1 MNKKNSEMLIIS
13 NKGGFLFMA
22 NLKLVKSAT
31 ALVLGASVLTS
42 AVAVSGTDAS
52 AKTTYK
58 VTKKGTL
65 VNAKTNKAVKGY
77 KSYKGKLY
85 KNGKKFTGT
94 YKSVFYK
101 SGVKFTGTYNKKY
114 YVKGKLFTG
123 KTSKNVYYKKGVKFT
138 GVTSYGYTYKDGKR
152 VEGEYKGKVYK
163 NGKLV
168 TGLYK
173 DVLYKKGVKET
184 GLDLYQDKLYK
195 DGVLNVGYALLDDVL
210 YKDADKNVGWAIKA
224 IDDKTYFD
232 TKLANDTYTD
242 ANGVETAYENGV
254 EVGAKVKSVEAIN
267 AKQVKITFNKS
278 VGTGATTPANYDVK
292 TVTGNTFNAVTDAT
306 VTGART
312 VVLTLTDSYKVSTD
326 LVVTVDGV
334 YLKGSIK
341 DTFPKFSTVVNV
353 NDTTNPEITSV
364 DSKTSTNASQVVNV
378 QFSEPLAAKPVVKV
392 DGTVVPAASITQI
405 DNDTALSLSGL
416 NLSVDK
422 VHTIEVLNFSDTA
435 DNAVTYVSKT
445 FSVTKDTTVATG
457 KATIVQDNKVQVTF
471 DKAIN
476 KASLANVDILRYD
489 KATNSYVPV
498 VLDTTTPYDLDS
510 TGKVAT
516 FFIAAGEKT
525 NFFGLNDSKEDL
537 IVKVKSGVIDSTG
550 NGVTP
555 FEAPVVSNEDVTGPA
570 LADVTYKKDS
580 KGAVTELYFHF
591 NEGLTFGSTKLVAG
605 DINVTDLST
614 NKSVLFADVFGAN
627 NTAEVATDGK
637 TLIVKPENV
646 ASVTNKLKSGKYSFE
661 VKTGLV
667 KDTAFNTT
675 DNAKASKTVDFGA
688 VANEVSVTSATINT
702 APAVDNVL
710 TVNFSKAVTAASAKD
725 PANYSI
731 NGKALPADTVITVT
745 DDDTVTFAL
754 PDNTVA
760 KSDGSAVLTIS
771 NIKPQDSSATFK
783 TYTAAINALDNTAP
797 VAKASVLANG
807 KIQVTFSEDVTAAA
821 ADFTALKLNGK
832 VLDTAAANKT
842 VVTATPGTL
851 ADDTQAVVIDVTPKQ
866 ALDYNSTGF
875 SYQYIDVDGDNALDL
890 SKDIVLQKVQATT
903 APATWTS
910 VADLNLL
917 DSVEIVLPATT
928 ATVDGSGYN
937 TTGNLLTSGT
947 VKAK

>member
-1 MNKKNSEMLIIS
+1 M
-13 NKGGFLFMA
+13 
-22 NLKLVKSAT
+22 
-31 ALVLGASVLTS
+31 
-42 AVAVSGTDAS
+42 
-52 AKTTYK
+52 
-58 VTKKGTL
+58 
-65 VNAKTNKAVKGY
+65 
-77 KSYKGKLY
+77 
-85 KNGKKFTGT
+85 
-94 YKSVFYK
+94 
-101 SGVKFTGTYNKKY
+101 
-114 YVKGKLFTG
+114 
-123 KTSKNVYYKKGVKFT
+123 
-138 GVTSYGYTYKDGKR
+138 
-152 VEGEYKGKVYK
+152 
-163 NGKLV
+163 
-168 TGLYK
+168 
-173 DVLYKKGVKET
+173 
-184 GLDLYQDKLYK
+184 
-195 DGVLNVGYALLDDVL
+195 
-210 YKDADKNVGWAIKA
+210 
-224 IDDKTYFD
+224 
-232 TKLANDTYTD
+232 
-242 ANGVETAYENGV
+242 
-254 EVGAKVKSVEAIN
+254 
-267 AKQVKITFNKS
+267 
-278 VGTGATTPANYDVK
+278 
-292 TVTGNTFNAVTDAT
+292 
-306 VTGART
+306 
-312 VVLTLTDSYKVSTD
+312 
-326 LVVTVDGV
+326 
-334 YLKGSIK
+334 
-341 DTFPKFSTVVNV
+341 
-353 NDTTNPEITSV
+353 
-364 DSKTSTNASQVVNV
+364 
-378 QFSEPLAAKPVVKV
+378 VKV
-392 DGTVVPAASITQI
+392 DGTVVPTGSIALT

-476 KASLANVDILRYD
+476 LASLSNVDVLRYD
-489 KATNSYVPV
+489 STTKSYKPV
-498 VLDTTTPYDLDS
+498 KLAGQTTAGDGLNAGGASYSLDTT
-510 TGKVAT
+510 GKIAT
-516 FFIAAGEKT
+516 FTVDASEKT

-591 NEGLTFGSTKLVAG
+591 NEGLTFQGTGVTKLVSG

-614 NKSVLFADVFGAN
+614 NKTVAFNDVFGAN
-627 NTAEVATDGK
+627 NTVNVATDGK

-688 VANEVSVTSATINT
+688 VANEVSVTSASINT
-702 APAVDNVL
+702 AGAVDNVL
-710 TVNFSKAVTAASAKD
+710 TVDFSKAVTAASAKD

-731 NGKALPADTVITVT
+731 NGKALPADTVITVN

-807 KIQVTFSEDVTAAA
+807 KIQVTFSEDVAPNT

-832 VLDTAAANKT
+832 VLATSGAAPTTVNANSG
-842 VVTATPGTL
+842 AL
-851 ADDTQAVVIDVTPKQ
+851 ADGTQAVILDVTPKE
-866 ALDYNSTGF
+866 ALDYNATGF
-875 SYQYIDVDGDNALDL
+875 SYQYIDVDGDDALDL

-903 APATWTS
+903 APATWTT
-910 VADLNLL
+910 VANLNLL
-917 DSVEIVLPATT
+917 DSVEIVLPGTT
-928 ATVDGSGYN
+928 ATKDSSTYKATGALAA
-937 TTGNLLTSGT
+937 GNLLTSGT